1 MDPMDPVT
9 DQVPADVR
17 RDDTD
22 IKLVELRKLR
32 LERVV
37 LVGVAVGGSIEA
49 SERSIEELRRLAETA
64 GAEVLEAMLQRRD
77 RPDAGTF
84 VGKGKAN
91 ELAAR
96 VRALGADTVIMD
108 DELSPGQL
116 RQLEELVDAKV
127 IDRTALILDI
137 FAQHATSKEGKAQVE
152 LAQLSYLLP
161 RLRGWGESLSRQV
174 GGRAAGGLG
183 IGGRGPGET
192 KIELDRRRI
201 RTRTARLRREIAH
214 MKVAR
219 ETKRAERRRNA
230 VPSVVIAGYTN

>member
-137 FAQHATSKEGKAQVE
+137 FAQHATSREGKAQVE

-161 RLRGWGESLSRQV
+161 RLRGWGESMSRQ
-174 GGRAAGGLG
+174 GG
-183 IGGRGPGET
+183 IGTPRGQGET
-192 KIELDRRRI
+192 KMEIDRRRI
-201 RTRTARLRREIAH
+201 RRRISRIRRDLKSMARTRD
-214 MKVAR
+214 
-219 ETKRAERRRNA
+219 
-230 VPSVVIAGYTN
+230 

>member
-49 SERSIEELRRLAETA
+49 SERSIEE
-64 GAEVLEAMLQRRD
+64 QRRD

-137 FAQHATSKEGKAQVE
+137 FAQHATSREGKAQVE

-161 RLRGWGESLSRQV
+161 RLRGWGESLSR
-174 GGRAAGGLG
+174 AGGG
-183 IGGRGPGET
+183 IGTRGPGRGPGET
-192 KIELDRRRI
+192 KMELDRRRI
-201 RTRTARLRREIAH
+201 RRRITKLRRDL
-214 MKVAR
+214 V
-219 ETKRAERRRNA
+219 
-230 VPSVVIAGYTN
+230 